1 VLCVDE
7 KSQIQALD
15 RTQPMLPMQPD
26 RPALRTH
33 DYVRHST
40 TTLFAALEVAT
51 GEVTGACQPRHRQQE
66 FLALIKQVAPADP
79 DQDLHLVM
87 DDYATH
93 KRREVR
99 DWLARLDPAKPEFRV
114 KLGLLVGSRVS
125 CGETC
130 CTAKVFERCVVHTV
144 GLAKRG

>member
-1 VLCVDE
+1 
-7 KSQIQALD
+7 
-15 RTQPMLPMQPD
+15 
-26 RPALRTH
+26 
-33 DYVRHST
+33 VRHST

-51 GEVTGACQPRHRQQE
+51 GEVTGACQPRHRHQE

-93 KRREVR
+93 KPREVR

-130 CTAKVFERCVVHTV
+130 CTAEVFERCVVRTG